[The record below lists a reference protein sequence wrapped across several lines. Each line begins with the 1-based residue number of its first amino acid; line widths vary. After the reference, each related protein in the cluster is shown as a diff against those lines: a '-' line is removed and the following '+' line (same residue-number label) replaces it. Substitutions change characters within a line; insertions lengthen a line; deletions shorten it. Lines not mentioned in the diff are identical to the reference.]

1 MTKVVIDTNTLISAM
16 GWKNSKPRKIIEGCL
31 YNKWGLVESID
42 LLREFIEVIQR
53 PKFNFISEE
62 DKKEF
67 LINLMNI
74 CDFVEPKKKLELIKD
89 DPDDNIVLECAL
101 EGNVDYI
108 ISGDE
113 HLLKLKKFENI
124 KIVSSDNF
132 LKIISKCNDEKN

>member
-1 MTKVVIDTNTLISAM
+1 MIKVVIDTNTLISAM
-16 GWKNSKPRKIIEGCL
+16 GWKDSKPRKIIDGCL
-31 YNKWGLVESID
+31 YKKWILVESMD
-42 LLREFIEVIQR
+42 LLKEFIKVIQR
-53 PKFNFISEE
+53 PKFDFISEE

-74 CDFVEPKKKLELIKD
+74 YEFVEPKKKLELIKD

-113 HLLKLKKFENI
+113 HLLELKKFENI
-124 KIVSSDNF
+124 RIVSANDF
-132 LKIISKCNDEKN
+132 LEIIYKYNKEKN